1 MADATAVALDLGVV
15 AASVGA
21 LWVGAKLLVENA
33 ARIARRAGLSELVV
47 GLTVVGFGTSTPEL
61 ATSVDAALVGA
72 GDVAVANVVGSNLFN
87 VGVVLAL
94 VGLLNP
100 VPASRGMIRRD
111 GPVVVGAAVLAAA
124 VVRDGVV
131 ARTEGAVLVALL
143 AGYVGWLLARGGPG
157 DAPDEAADDRPDDA
171 AGDAGEGSTAV
182 AVGPSPGA
190 ATADGGVGR
199 STLRSAA
206 LAVGGLAVILVG
218 ANFLVASATDLARL
232 AGVSEWAIGETVV
245 AVGTSTPEI
254 AASVVAARRGNSDI
268 AAGNLLGSNVFNAL
282 GILGVAAVVRPL
294 SVSPV
299 AFDAAVWL
307 VALSAFVVAL
317 LATKG
322 RLTRPEG
329 LVALAVTLGRWT
341 IDAL

>member
-1 MADATAVALDLGVV
+1 MADASAVAVDLALV
-15 AASVGA
+15 AGSVGA

-100 VPASRGMIRRD
+100 VPASRAMVRRD
-111 GPVVVGAAVLAAA
+111 GAVVVAVAVLAAA

-143 AGYVGWLLARGGPG
+143 AGYVGWLLARGSPG
-157 DAPDEAADDRPDDA
+157 DAAKERPDDA
-171 AGDAGEGSTAV
+171 AGDAGKSSTPV

-190 ATADGGVGR
+190 ATADGGVER

-218 ANFLVASATDLARL
+218 AHFLVSSATDLARL

-268 AAGNLLGSNVFNAL
+268 AAGNLLGSNVFNVL
-282 GILGVAAVVRPL
+282 GILGTAAVVRPL

-317 LATKG
+317 LATRG

-329 LVALAVTLGRWT
+329 LVALAATLGRWT

>member
-1 MADATAVALDLGVV
+1 MAEATAIALDLAIV
-15 AASVGA
+15 AASIGA

-72 GDVAVANVVGSNLFN
+72 GDVAVGNVVGSNLFN

-100 VPASRGMIRRD
+100 VPASSALVRRD
-111 GPVVVGAAVLAAA
+111 GPVVVVAAVLAAA

-131 ARTEGAVLVALL
+131 ARAEGAVLVVLL
-143 AGYVGWLLARGGPG
+143 VGYVGWLLARGGPA
-157 DAPDEAADDRPDDA
+157 DAPEDSD
-171 AGDAGEGSTAV
+171 GEVGGRSTDTAT
-182 AVGPSPGA
+182 GA
-190 ATADGGVGR
+190 QTSETTANGGVDR

-206 LAVGGLAVILVG
+206 AAVGGLAVILVG
-218 ANFLVASATDLARL
+218 ARFLVSSATDLARL

-254 AASVVAARRGNSDI
+254 AASVVAARRGSSDI
-268 AAGNLLGSNVFNAL
+268 AAGNLLGSNVFNVL

-317 LATKG
+317 LATRG
-322 RLTRPEG
+322 RLTRLEG
-329 LVALAVTLGRWT
+329 LVALAVTLSRWA